1 MVRVRQL
8 GMIDDAR
15 WFPDKGAPFLRV
27 LASWPAED
35 HGCKPPIV
43 SLNMAHVHAIMDN
56 GSLLADLLN
65 KEYAR
70 SAKRKCI
77 EAEVTA
83 GKHVEAEVTVGKD
96 VETVTRLGKQRR
108 SASL

>member
-1 MVRVRQL
+1 
-8 GMIDDAR
+8 
-15 WFPDKGAPFLRV
+15 
-27 LASWPAED
+27 
-35 HGCKPPIV
+35 
-43 SLNMAHVHAIMDN
+43 MAHVHAIMDN

-83 GKHVEAEVTVGKD
+83 GKHVEAEVTVVGI
-96 VETVTRLGKQRR
+96 
-108 SASL
+108 

>member
-1 MVRVRQL
+1 MARVHQL
-8 GMIDDAR
+8 GTIDDAR
-15 WFPDKGAPFLRV
+15 WFLDKGAPFLHV
-27 LASWPAED
+27 HASWPAED

-70 SAKRKCI
+70 SAKRKHI

-83 GKHVEAEVTVGKD
+83 GKNVEAKVTAGKD
-96 VETVTRLGKQRR
+96 VMRVGKWR
-108 SASL
+108 